1 MKVISKKIVEGYFNN
16 SHRYF
21 LQLGQS
27 FKKEISLVYP
37 CYYTLDTFE
46 IYCIEGDL
54 FDGVERYNTL
64 REAENR
70 IKELLK

>member
-1 MKVISKKIVEGYFNN
+1 MKGISKKIVEGYFNN

-21 LQLGQS
+21 IQLDRN

-37 CYYTLDTFE
+37 CYYTMDKFE
-46 IYCIEGDL
+46 IYCIEGNL
-54 FDGVERYNTL
+54 FEGIERYNTL
-64 REAENR
+64 KEARRR